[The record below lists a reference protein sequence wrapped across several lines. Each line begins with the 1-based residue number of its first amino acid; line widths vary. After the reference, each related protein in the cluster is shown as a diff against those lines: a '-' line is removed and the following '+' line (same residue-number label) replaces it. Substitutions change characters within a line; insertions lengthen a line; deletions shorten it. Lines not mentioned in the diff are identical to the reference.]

1 MSSSVVHD
9 TTIGTVV
16 LPQQYLN
23 SSIVALNTSCQ
34 RNDSGLRAKLMLAM
48 KTLIRKCDLLNGVE
62 KGTGKKIR
70 G

>member
-9 TTIGTVV
+9 TIIGTVV
-16 LPQQYLN
+16 LPQYLN

-48 KTLIRKCDLLNGVE
+48 KTLIRKCELNGVE
-62 KGTGKKIR
+62 KGTAGKKIR